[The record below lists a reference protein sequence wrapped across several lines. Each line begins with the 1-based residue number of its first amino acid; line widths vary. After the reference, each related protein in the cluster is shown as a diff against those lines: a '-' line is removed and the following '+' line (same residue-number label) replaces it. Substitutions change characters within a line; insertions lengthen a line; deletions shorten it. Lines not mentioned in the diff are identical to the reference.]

1 MKFVKNDTEH
11 NKGVFINLGYVVKII
26 PDKLGEYFLIRFIHQ
41 NIGSFQ
47 NFNIDTESSQQLWIF
62 NREEDY
68 NEAVSYIGVKLFEN
82 EEED

>member
-11 NKGVFINLGYVVKII
+11 NKGVFINLEYVVKIV

-41 NIGSFQ
+41 NVGSFQ
-47 NFNIDTESSQQLWIF
+47 NSNIDTEGSQQLWLF

-68 NEAVSYIGVKLFEN
+68 NKAMSYIGIKMLEN
-82 EEED
+82 KEEG